1 MLKLQKI
8 IRPTV
13 CFIVLLA
20 FAGTISL
27 QSAPGRVKN
36 TRTEVSVLNI
46 HSSPHF
52 MALSEENDS
61 DESDDPYVNLTGIL
75 TFNPSSLDFNKTP
88 SRFIHEFFTKR
99 ILSIPL
105 YLSYRCLRL

>member
-8 IRPTV
+8 IRSAV

-20 FAGTISL
+20 FTGIISL
-27 QSAPGRVKN
+27 LSAPGRVKN

-46 HSSPHF
+46 QGSPHF

-61 DESDDPYVNLTGIL
+61 DETDDPYVDVTGIQ
-75 TFNPSSLDFNKTP
+75 TFNPSTLNFNKTP